1 MFGLLLNN
9 FCGMDVVGIPN
20 TGSASQAQRSKTMA
34 KHAYTVEGDDIDEV
48 KSGLNELLESLG
60 GKKKGKKDDDDEN
73 DLVGDDDEGSGSDD
87 DDSPDYDA
95 IRDKLKKAITKLS
108 AEDDGPDKI
117 LAAFKKAGG
126 GKKLQ
131 DIEDE
136 SLVKVAKS
144 LKVKV

>member
-1 MFGLLLNN
+1 
-9 FCGMDVVGIPN
+9 
-20 TGSASQAQRSKTMA
+20 MA

-48 KSGLNELLESLG
+48 KSGLNELLVSLG
-60 GKKKGKKDDDDEN
+60 GKGKKPKNDDDDDDGN
-73 DLVGDDDEGSGSDD
+73 DLVGNDSDDDE
-87 DDSPDYDA
+87 PDHDA
-95 IRDKLKKAITKLS
+95 IREKLKKAITKLS

-136 SLVKVAKS
+136 NLAKVAKM
-144 LKVKV
+144 LKVKI